1 MKNKIIATLVAF
13 GLVGSASAIEVNDN
27 LSINGFIDGSY
38 QKTDNSAAANTE
50 NLGLDEI
57 ANQIM
62 IIVENSAKRGYY
74 SAVIG
79 NPWNRKISTVKGESS
94 GNPLVE
100 PG

>member
-38 QKTDNSAAANTE
+38 NKTDNSAAANSE

-57 ANQIM
+57 EVNFLLN
-62 IIVENSAKRGYY
+62 VGS
-74 SAVIG
+74 V
-79 NPWNRKISTVKGESS
+79 S
-94 GNPLVE
+94 GAIHVDT
-100 PG
+100 